1 MTITTPIQM
10 RFFDMD
16 SFGHVS
22 NVAQQMYFD
31 QGKTDLF
38 RELWSRT
45 EILARVPAVTVSVKT
60 DFFSQIRFG
69 DEICVVT
76 EAEKIGHKSFTLLQ
90 RIMRGGARRVAADT
104 RSDREIASWAA
115 ACGDRVNERMRIA
128 GLREGRLRPARL

>member
-45 EILARVPAVTVSVKT
+45 EILARVPAVTVSVKPI
-60 DFFSQIRFG
+60 S
-69 DEICVVT
+69 
-76 EAEKIGHKSFTLLQ
+76 S
-90 RIMRGGARRVAADT
+90 ARYDSAT
-104 RSDREIASWAA
+104 RYAW
-115 ACGDRVNERMRIA
+115 
-128 GLREGRLRPARL
+128 

>member
-1 MTITTPIQM
+1 MTTDMTITTPIQM

-38 RELWSRT
+38 RELWNRT
-45 EILARVPAVTVSVKT
+45 EILAQVPAVTVSVNT

-76 EAEKIGHKSFTLLQ
+76 EVEKIGHKSFTLLQ
-90 RIMRGGARRVAADT
+90 RIMRSGQECSRSRTVMVVFDKEHQQSVEVPEAWRRILCPT
-104 RSDREIASWAA
+104 EK
-115 ACGDRVNERMRIA
+115 
-128 GLREGRLRPARL
+128 

>member
-1 MTITTPIQM
+1 MTTDMTITTPIQM

-45 EILARVPAVTVSVKT
+45 VILAQVPAVTVSVNT

-76 EAEKIGHKSFTLLQ
+76 EVEKIGHKSFTLLQ
-90 RIMRGGARRVAADT
+90 RIMRGEQECSRSRTVMVVFDKEHQQSVEVPEAWRRILCPT
-104 RSDREIASWAA
+104 EK
-115 ACGDRVNERMRIA
+115 
-128 GLREGRLRPARL
+128 

>member
-1 MTITTPIQM
+1 MQTQFDHSFRTAGRGEDNTQIT
-10 RFFDMD
+10 D
-16 SFGHVS
+16 GHDDYYS
-22 NVAQQMYFD
+22 HPDAILRY
-31 QGKTDLF
+31 GLF

-90 RIMRGGARRVAADT
+90 RIMRGEQECSRSRTVMVVFDKERQLSLEVPEEWRRILDPI
-104 RSDREIASWAA
+104 EK
-115 ACGDRVNERMRIA
+115 
-128 GLREGRLRPARL
+128 

>member
-1 MTITTPIQM
+1 MTTDMTITTPIQM

-38 RELWSRT
+38 RELWNRT
-45 EILARVPAVTVSVKT
+45 EILAQVPAVTVSVNT

-76 EAEKIGHKSFTLLQ
+76 EVEKIGHKSFTLLQ
-90 RIMRGGARRVAADT
+90 RIMRGGHECSRSRTVMVVFDKEHQQSVEVPEAWRRILCPT
-104 RSDREIASWAA
+104 EK
-115 ACGDRVNERMRIA
+115 
-128 GLREGRLRPARL
+128 